1 LDVWDEFMA
10 MQRRMDDLFRT
21 YLGPRARATFPAMPE
36 GFRRPFVPVCDVFG
50 REGDLVVHLE
60 VPGIDPEKYVKIQV
74 EDDVLLIRAERST
87 KEEIEEQDFYRM
99 ESAYGSF
106 ERRLPI
112 PDGVKEDEIVA
123 TYADGVLEVVL
134 PGAAPKV
141 ELHEEPAPEVKT
153 IQSRPPE
160 RSSGA

>member
-21 YLGPRARATFPAMPE
+21 YLGPRARATFPALPE
-36 GFRRPFVPVCDVFG
+36 GIRRPFVPVCDVFG
-50 REGDLVVHLE
+50 RDGDLVIHLE
-60 VPGIDPEKYVKIQV
+60 VPGIDPEKDVKIQI
-74 EDDVLLIRAERST
+74 EDDVLVIRGERST
-87 KEEIEEQDFYRM
+87 KEEIEEKDFYRM

-112 PDGVKEDEIVA
+112 PEGVKEDEIAA

-134 PGAAPKV
+134 PGAAPNV
-141 ELHEEPAPEVKT
+141 ELPEEPLPEVKT
-153 IQSRPPE
+153 IPVK
-160 RSSGA
+160 AA

>member
-1 LDVWDEFMA
+1 VLDVWDEFMVL
-10 MQRRMDDLFRT
+10 QRRMDDLFRT
-21 YLGPRARATFPAMPE
+21 YLGPRARATFPALPE

-60 VPGIDPEKYVKIQV
+60 VPGIDPEKDVKIQI
-74 EDDVLLIRAERST
+74 EDDVLVIRGERST
-87 KEEIEEQDFYRM
+87 KKEIDEKDYYRM

-112 PDGVKEDEIVA
+112 PEGVKEDEIVA
-123 TYADGVLEVVL
+123 TYSEGVLEIVL

-141 ELHEEPAPEVKT
+141 EEPLEEKHEVKT
-153 IQSRPPE
+153 IPIK
-160 RSSGA
+160 AA